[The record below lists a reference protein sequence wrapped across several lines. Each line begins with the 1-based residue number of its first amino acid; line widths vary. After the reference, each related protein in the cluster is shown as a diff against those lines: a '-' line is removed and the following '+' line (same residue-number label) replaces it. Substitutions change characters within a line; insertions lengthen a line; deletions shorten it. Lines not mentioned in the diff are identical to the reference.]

1 MSQQQS
7 YSEYFYFTITQD
19 SEQDVQQIVEQ
30 YHFDRMCGY
39 EAWNKGQISDD
50 GTHQFQQMCIRF
62 DIDQNLNNVEQIQHW
77 FTYLETNTNILQ
89 LPTSFHRTL
98 HLITH
103 DANTQGAGFHLNID
117 LLRELSELNA
127 GFHLHGYLDQDDGHD
142 YPDAKPIAT
151 IEESRPCSEY
161 AYFCIWSKLPAKE
174 LKQLFPELTFE
185 VGFDQGLKLET
196 KRQLKH
202 RNSLLKLCSRLN
214 RETVKLNEHI
224 SDLLEQL
231 QPYQSTLQQLFFN
244 PQYSLS
250 ISATGYVE
258 NPHHQLISASNIQQL
273 FTLGLSLDVDYYFIE

>member
-19 SEQDVQQIVEQ
+19 SEQDVQQIIEQ

-224 SDLLEQL
+224 IDLLEQL

-244 PQYSLS
+244 TQYSLS

-258 NPHHQLISASNIQQL
+258 NPHHRLISASNIQQL
-273 FTLGLSLDVDYYFIE
+273 FALGLSLDVDYYFA

>member
-1 MSQQQS
+1 MMNNFDLLSAAIAAQACCSFKSQKIVSQQQS

-19 SEQDVQQIVEQ
+19 SEQDVQQIIEQ
-30 YHFDRMCGY
+30 YHFNRMCRY

-142 YPDAKPIAT
+142 YLYAKPIT
-151 IEESRPCSEY
+151 TTEESRPFNEY
-161 AYFCIWSKLPAKE
+161 AYFCIWSKLPANE
-174 LKQLFPELTFE
+174 LQQLFPELTFE
-185 VGFDQGLKLET
+185 VYFDQGLKLET

-202 RNSLLKLCSRLN
+202 RNSLLKLCCKT
-214 RETVKLNEHI
+214 E
-224 SDLLEQL
+224 
-231 QPYQSTLQQLFFN
+231 
-244 PQYSLS
+244 
-250 ISATGYVE
+250 
-258 NPHHQLISASNIQQL
+258 
-273 FTLGLSLDVDYYFIE
+273 